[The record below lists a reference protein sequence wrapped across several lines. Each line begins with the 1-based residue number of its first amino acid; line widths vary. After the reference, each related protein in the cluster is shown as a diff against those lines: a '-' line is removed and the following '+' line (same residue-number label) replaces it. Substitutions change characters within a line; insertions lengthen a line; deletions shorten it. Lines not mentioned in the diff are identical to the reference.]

1 MLGFIY
7 ELDSKHF
14 FDSLKTKE
22 QFQKEC
28 EATIDQTFLSDLIFT
43 YNYSYIALA
52 SIFIVGVSFNFDND
66 KIINTLELKQLIDI
80 KKFLNEYLVDIKN
93 NLEQIKIIEKNEF
106 LEYTKKVII
115 FNKKY
120 PQYAEKLEEE
130 RNILLKKMESFEK
143 AFEGRIY
150 LSNGT
155 EINNNYKINDNNEM
169 QRINYE
175 QQLLNNKRERNE
187 VQNDNNN
194 NNNNNNNVN
203 KMIID

>member
-1 MLGFIY
+1 M
-7 ELDSKHF
+7 
-14 FDSLKTKE
+14 
-22 QFQKEC
+22 
-28 EATIDQTFLSDLIFT
+28 
-43 YNYSYIALA
+43 
-52 SIFIVGVSFNFDND
+52 
-66 KIINTLELKQLIDI
+66 IDI

-194 NNNNNNNVN
+194 NNNNNNVN